1 VSNGKIFFQKLF
13 EDGPISSIIPQHP
26 RSRTRIMMKQKG
38 KTPIEKQVEKHVKKK
53 PVSKAKVSQKMLQ
66 WMKMDPMN
74 SNGLDE
80 LVLKAYSTCSGKCKK
95 ILIMKLPTN
104 VASNERWKN
113 FRASMWSRNH

>member
-53 PVSKAKVSQKMLQ
+53 PCPRGRRAKRCY
-66 WMKMDPMN
+66 
-74 SNGLDE
+74 NG
-80 LVLKAYSTCSGKCKK
+80 
-95 ILIMKLPTN
+95 
-104 VASNERWKN
+104 
-113 FRASMWSRNH
+113 